1 VNFALQ
7 HGLTLPTWYQPF
19 ADADK
24 EACLTRREAE
34 RHYAGGPGSL
44 RHCVLTSRLQGNDA
58 SASLPY
64 DTAMQREFE
73 PDPPLS
79 PFFVPSRRETVI
91 LVALVAATLALA
103 LFLRYSII
111 QNSTIGLACEA
122 GEDSFTC
129 TIRLAVILLFV
140 RNMFGWAALIAAVV
154 QLWRPN
160 IVTFGVSLISIA
172 FGIVLYN
179 TRLSALAIA
188 LLVLSLARM
197 PSEAR

>member
-1 VNFALQ
+1 
-7 HGLTLPTWYQPF
+7 
-19 ADADK
+19 
-24 EACLTRREAE
+24 
-34 RHYAGGPGSL
+34 
-44 RHCVLTSRLQGNDA
+44 
-58 SASLPY
+58 LPY

-160 IVTFGVSLISIA
+160 TVTFGVSLISIA